1 MHLSACEEFVA
12 GDGSILRET
21 LHPDK
26 QDLALRYSLA
36 HAIVPPGKTTLAHRL
51 RTSEVYFIIQ
61 GKGRM
66 HIDDETSE
74 VGPNDTIYIPPH
86 STQCISNT
94 GQENLTFICIVDP
107 AWRREDEEILNRDQ
121 ESGIRS

>member
-1 MHLSACEEFVA
+1 MSVIPLKACEEFIA

-36 HAIVPPGKTTLAHRL
+36 HATVPPGATTLAHRL

-66 HIDDETSE
+66 HIDKEISD
-74 VGPNDTIYIPPH
+74 VGPDDTICIPPH
-86 STQCISNT
+86 ATQYISNT
-94 GQENLTFICIVDP
+94 GPDDLTFICIVDP
-107 AWRREDEEILNRDQ
+107 AWRREDEEVL
-121 ESGIRS
+121 EAKSG